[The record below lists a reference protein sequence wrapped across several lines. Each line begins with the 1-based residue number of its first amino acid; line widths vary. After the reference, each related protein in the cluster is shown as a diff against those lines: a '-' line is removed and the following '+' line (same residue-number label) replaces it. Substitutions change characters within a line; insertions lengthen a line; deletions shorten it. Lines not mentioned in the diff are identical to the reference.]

1 MSTTRW
7 KDDKTKEINTA
18 IELLIDKVDD
28 YGDSSVSYCNW
39 KLECIRDN
47 NSEAYFNGQNI
58 TFNIIHYSYD
68 QITKVPD
75 PGEDRIVPKDGLII
89 VYFNG
94 NSVNYIIDQNSTAQ
108 KNLRKILSYDK
119 KQEIVKNTF
128 DFSSDFFIWLI
139 YRIYNNNC
147 TIENIAKK
155 EVSLYL
161 DALKGFRGN
170 TEDLQNKVSADGE
183 AVLNIISTLS
193 FLLENGKLNQIKL
206 DLTYTN
212 HEQVSLILQSS
223 TVKVDEHSYQGIFE
237 QDDDYE
243 RWAKLYL
250 LVYLEILPILELE
263 YRTDIAENN
272 WGTKK
277 YIEFMN
283 SVATKLNEKIQM
295 KISLINNT

>member
-1 MSTTRW
+1 MVTTRW

-18 IELLIDKVDD
+18 IKLLVDKVDD

-47 NSEAYFNGQNI
+47 NFEANFNGKNI
-58 TFNIIHYSYD
+58 IFNVIHYSYD
-68 QITKVPD
+68 QIIKVPD
-75 PGEDRIVPKDGLII
+75 PGEDRAIPKDGLII

-94 NSVNYIIDQNSTAQ
+94 NSVNYIIDQNSSAQ

-119 KQEIVKNTF
+119 KQEIVKNAF
-128 DFSSDFFIWLI
+128 DFNSDFFVWLI

-147 TIENIAKK
+147 AIENMARK

-161 DALKGFRGN
+161 DVLKGFRGN

-193 FLLENGKLNQIKL
+193 FLLENGKLDQIKL
-206 DLTYTN
+206 DLAYTN
-212 HEQVSLILQSS
+212 HEQISLILQSS
-223 TVKVDEHSYQGIFE
+223 TVKVDERSYQGIFE
-237 QDDDYE
+237 RDDDYE

-250 LVYLEILPILELE
+250 LVYLEILPILESE
-263 YRTDIAENN
+263 YRTDIEENN
-272 WGTKK
+272 WGTER

-283 SVATKLNEKIQM
+283 SVAAKLNEKIQT